1 MKYKLLNIYRED
13 RKCVGIEK
21 ALPITNT
28 EVSPTNSY
36 AAEKSNGLNIELICI
51 VAVFEVTACIKC
63 EVGTTFAVTAD
74 LAGPP
79 KVLVNP
85 SMSTITYICQVLS
98 ASVTNSRVAIVISM
112 KLKD

>member
-1 MKYKLLNIYRED
+1 MNIGMS
-13 RKCVGIEK
+13 VAGIEK
-21 ALPITNT
+21 AIPITNT

-79 KVLVNP
+79 RVLVNP